1 MFIFCVCF
9 GQERTLSGKRWVTAS
24 LAEPEG
30 ISDVT
35 STESQRFRL
44 STLAK
49 PVDASRSK
57 HMQSHDFVHQLI
69 AP

>member
-1 MFIFCVCF
+1 MFIFYVCF

-30 ISDVT
+30 IADVT
-35 STESQRFRL
+35 STESQRFRP

-49 PVDASRSK
+49 PVDAPCSK
-57 HMQSHDFVHQLI
+57 HMQSQDSVRQRI
-69 AP
+69 PP